1 MNNPSFKNIIKAAK
15 TKKTRS
21 IVVIGNGNDSAVNA
35 VLQAQNIGLIEPV
48 FCGRKFS
55 NLNNHKY
62 NLLSTDLDTV
72 NARKQA
78 FEMVRS
84 GEADIL
90 LDTELITTEFL
101 QMLSK
106 VNLINGHTMSYV
118 SVFES
123 VKEQRLTLLTD
134 TLINSS
140 PDLKEK
146 TAILEN
152 AISVADAIGIKHP
165 NIAALAP
172 LELVNHAIK
181 STMDAAILSKMSERG
196 QFGNAVIEGPLA
208 MDNAESADAARQK
221 GIQSTV
227 PGNADI
233 YFFPDIESANLTAQF
248 LAWVFRVK
256 FAGVLAGT
264 KVPIIVHSPL
274 EHDDSWLLNIAI
286 AVLSC

>member
-1 MNNPSFKNIIKAAK
+1 MDHPCIENIIKAAK

-21 IVVIGNGNDSAVNA
+21 MVVIGDGNDSAVNA
-35 VLQAQNIGLIEPV
+35 VFQAQNIGLIEPV

-55 NLNNHKY
+55 NLNRNY
-62 NLLSTDLDTV
+62 NISSTDSDTAKV
-72 NARKQA
+72 RKQA
-78 FEMVRS
+78 LEMVCS
-84 GEADIL
+84 GKVDIL
-90 LDTELITTEFL
+90 LDTNPLTSEFL
-101 QMLSK
+101 HMVSEM
-106 VNLINGHTMSYV
+106 NLVNGHIISYV
-118 SVFES
+118 TIFES
-123 VKEQRLTLLTD
+123 PKDQHLTLLTD

-146 TAILEN
+146 IAILEN
-152 AISVADAIGIKHP
+152 AISVAGVMGIKHP

-172 LELVNHAIK
+172 LELVNPAIK
-181 STMDAAILSKMSERG
+181 STIDAAILSKMSQRG

-264 KVPIIVHSPL
+264 KVPIVVHSPL
-274 EHDDSWLLNIAI
+274 ENDDSWLLSIAL

>member
-1 MNNPSFKNIIKAAK
+1 MNNLSFKNIIKAAK
-15 TKKTRS
+15 IKKTRS
-21 IVVIGNGNDSAVNA
+21 MVVTGDGNSPAVNA
-35 VLQAQNIGLIEPV
+35 VFKAQDMELIEPV
-48 FCGRKFS
+48 FCGQGFS
-55 NLNNHKY
+55 DIDHKN
-62 NLLSTDLDTV
+62 NLLSTDSGTAK
-72 NARKQA
+72 ARNQA
-78 FEMVRS
+78 LEMVRS

-90 LDTELITTEFL
+90 FDTEVITTKFL

-106 VNLINGHTMSYV
+106 ANLLNGHTMSYV

-134 TLINSS
+134 TLINST

-152 AISVADAIGIKHP
+152 AISVADVIGIKHP

-172 LELVNHAIK
+172 LELVNPAIK
-181 STMDAAILSKMSERG
+181 STMDAAILSKMSQRG

-264 KVPIIVHSPL
+264 KVPIVVHSPL
-274 EHDDSWLLNIAI
+274 ENDDFWLPSIAL

>member
-1 MNNPSFKNIIKAAK
+1 MNNSSFKNIIKAAK
-15 TKKTRS
+15 TKKKRS
-21 IVVIGNGNDSAVNA
+21 MVITGVGNSPALKTVFRAKDME
-35 VLQAQNIGLIEPV
+35 LIEPV
-48 FCGRKFS
+48 FLGQEFS
-55 NLNNHKY
+55 DLDKKN
-62 NLLSTDLDTV
+62 NLLSTDSGTAK
-72 NARKQA
+72 ARKQA
-78 FEMVRS
+78 LEMVRS

-90 LDTELITTEFL
+90 LDTELITTAFL

-106 VNLINGHTMSYV
+106 ANLVNEHIISYV
-118 SVFES
+118 SIFES
-123 VKEQRLTLLTD
+123 VKEQRLALLTD

-146 TAILEN
+146 IAILKN
-152 AISVADAIGIKHP
+152 AISVADAMGIKHP

-172 LELVNHAIK
+172 LELVNPAIK
-181 STMDAAILSKMSERG
+181 STMDAAILSKMSQRG
-196 QFGNAVIEGPLA
+196 QFGNTVIEGPLA
-208 MDNAESADAARQK
+208 MDNAESADAAIQK

-264 KVPIIVHSPL
+264 KVPIVVHSPL
-274 EHDDSWLLNIAI
+274 ENDDSWLLSIAL

>member
-21 IVVIGNGNDSAVNA
+21 VVITGDGNSPAVNA
-35 VLQAQNIGLIEPV
+35 VLRAQDMELIEPV
-48 FCGRKFS
+48 FCGQGFS
-55 NLNNHKY
+55 DIDHKN
-62 NLLSTDLDTV
+62 NLLSTDSGTAK
-72 NARKQA
+72 ARKQA
-78 FEMVRS
+78 LEMVRS
-84 GEADIL
+84 GETDIL
-90 LDTELITTEFL
+90 LDTELITTAFL

-106 VNLINGHTMSYV
+106 ANLVNEHIISYV
-118 SVFES
+118 SIFES
-123 VKEQRLTLLTD
+123 VKEQRLALLTD

-146 TAILEN
+146 IAILKN
-152 AISVADAIGIKHP
+152 AISVADAMGIKHP

-172 LELVNHAIK
+172 LELVNPAIK
-181 STMDAAILSKMSERG
+181 STMDAAILSKMSQRG
-196 QFGNAVIEGPLA
+196 QFGNTVIEGPLA
-208 MDNAESADAARQK
+208 MDNAESADAAIQK

-264 KVPIIVHSPL
+264 KVPIVVHSPL
-274 EHDDSWLLNIAI
+274 ENDDSWLLSIAL

>member
-1 MNNPSFKNIIKAAK
+1 MNNSSFKNIIKAAK
-15 TKKTRS
+15 TKKKRS
-21 IVVIGNGNDSAVNA
+21 MVITGVGNSPALKTVFRAKDME
-35 VLQAQNIGLIEPV
+35 LIEPV
-48 FCGRKFS
+48 FLGQGFS
-55 NLNNHKY
+55 DLDKKN
-62 NLLSTDLDTV
+62 NLLSTDSGTAK
-72 NARKQA
+72 ARKQSL
-78 FEMVRS
+78 EMVRS

-90 LDTELITTEFL
+90 LDTELITTAFL

-106 VNLINGHTMSYV
+106 ANLVNEHIISYV
-118 SVFES
+118 SIFES

-146 TAILEN
+146 IAILEN
-152 AISVADAIGIKHP
+152 AISVANAMGIKHP

-172 LELVNHAIK
+172 IELVNPAIK
-181 STMDAAILSKMSERG
+181 STMDAAILSKMSQRG
-196 QFGNAVIEGPLA
+196 QFGNTVIEGPLA
-208 MDNAESADAARQK
+208 MDNAESADAAIQK

-264 KVPIIVHSPL
+264 KVPIVVHSPL
-274 EHDDSWLLNIAI
+274 ENDDSWLLSIAL

>member
-1 MNNPSFKNIIKAAK
+1 MDHPCIEDIIKTAK
-15 TKKTRS
+15 AKKTRS
-21 IVVIGNGNDSAVNA
+21 MVVIGDGNDPAVNA
-35 VLQAQNIGLIEPV
+35 VFQAQNIGLIEPV
-48 FCGRKFS
+48 FCGRNFS
-55 NLNNHKY
+55 NLNPKY
-62 NLLSTDLDTV
+62 NISSTDSDTAK
-72 NARKQA
+72 ARKQA
-78 FEMVRS
+78 LEMVCS
-84 GEADIL
+84 GKVDIL
-90 LDTELITTEFL
+90 FDTNPLTSEFL
-101 QMLSK
+101 HMVSEMHL
-106 VNLINGHTMSYV
+106 VNGHIISYV
-118 SVFES
+118 SIFES
-123 VKEQRLTLLTD
+123 LENQHLTLLTD

-146 TAILEN
+146 IAILEN
-152 AISVADAIGIKHP
+152 AISMAGLMGIKHP

-172 LELVNHAIK
+172 LELVNPAIK
-181 STMDAAILSKMSERG
+181 STMDAAILSKMSQRG

-248 LAWVFRVK
+248 LALVFRFK

-264 KVPIIVHSPL
+264 KVPIVVHSHL
-274 EHDDSWLLNIAI
+274 ENNDSSLLSIAL

>member
-15 TKKTRS
+15 TKKKRS
-21 IVVIGNGNDSAVNA
+21 MVVTGDGNSPAVNA
-35 VLQAQNIGLIEPV
+35 VFKAQDMELIEPV
-48 FCGRKFS
+48 FCGQGFS
-55 NLNNHKY
+55 DIDHKN
-62 NLLSTDLDTV
+62 NLLSTDSGTAK
-72 NARKQA
+72 ARNQA
-78 FEMVRS
+78 LEMVRS

-90 LDTELITTEFL
+90 LDTEVITTKFL

-106 VNLINGHTMSYV
+106 ANLVNEHIISYV
-118 SVFES
+118 SIFES

-146 TAILEN
+146 IAILEN
-152 AISVADAIGIKHP
+152 AISVADAMGIKHP

-172 LELVNHAIK
+172 LELVNPAIK
-181 STMDAAILSKMSERG
+181 STMDAAILSKMSQRG

-208 MDNAESADAARQK
+208 MDNAESADAAIQK

-248 LAWVFRVK
+248 LAWVFRIK

-264 KVPIIVHSPL
+264 KVPIVVHSPL
-274 EHDDSWLLNIAI
+274 ENDDSWLLSIAL

>member
-1 MNNPSFKNIIKAAK
+1 MDHPCIEDIIKTAKAKK
-15 TKKTRS
+15 TKS
-21 IVVIGNGNDSAVNA
+21 MVVIGDGNDPAVNA
-35 VLQAQNIGLIEPV
+35 VFQAQDMELIEPV
-48 FCGRKFS
+48 FYGRKFS
-55 NLNNHKY
+55 NLNRKY
-62 NLLSTDLDTV
+62 NISSTDSDTV
-72 NARKQA
+72 KARKQA
-78 FEMVRS
+78 LEMVCS
-84 GEADIL
+84 GKVDIL
-90 LDTELITTEFL
+90 FDTNPLTSEFL
-101 QMLSK
+101 HMVSEMHLVK
-106 VNLINGHTMSYV
+106 GHIISYV
-118 SVFES
+118 SIFES
-123 VKEQRLTLLTD
+123 PEDQHLTLLTD

-146 TAILEN
+146 IAIVEN
-152 AISVADAIGIKHP
+152 AISVAGVMGIKHP

-172 LELVNHAIK
+172 LELVNPAIK
-181 STMDAAILSKMSERG
+181 STMDAAILSKMSQRG

-248 LAWVFRVK
+248 LALVFRFK

-264 KVPIIVHSPL
+264 KVPIVVHSPL
-274 EHDDSWLLNIAI
+274 ENDDSWLLSIAL

>member
-21 IVVIGNGNDSAVNA
+21 MVVIGDGNDSAVNA
-35 VLQAQNIGLIEPV
+35 VFQAQNIGLIEPV

-55 NLNNHKY
+55 NLNRNY
-62 NLLSTDLDTV
+62 NISSTDSDTAKV
-72 NARKQA
+72 RKQA
-78 FEMVRS
+78 LEMMCS
-84 GEADIL
+84 GKVDIL
-90 LDTELITTEFL
+90 LDTNPLTSEFL
-101 QMLSK
+101 HMVSEMNL
-106 VNLINGHTMSYV
+106 VNRHIISYV
-118 SVFES
+118 TIFES
-123 VKEQRLTLLTD
+123 PKDQHLTLLTD

-146 TAILEN
+146 IAILEN
-152 AISVADAIGIKHP
+152 AISVAGVMGIKHP

-172 LELVNHAIK
+172 LELVNPAIK
-181 STMDAAILSKMSERG
+181 STIDAAILSKMSQRG

-264 KVPIIVHSPL
+264 KVPIVVHSPL
-274 EHDDSWLLNIAI
+274 ENDESWLLSIAL

>member
-15 TKKTRS
+15 TGKTRS
-21 IVVIGNGNDSAVNA
+21 MVITGDGNNAAVNA
-35 VLQAQNIGLIEPV
+35 VFRAQDIKLIEPV
-48 FCGRKFS
+48 FCGQGFSDLDRK
-55 NLNNHKY
+55 N
-62 NLLSTDLDTV
+62 NLLSTDSDTV
-72 NARKQA
+72 NARKHA
-78 FEMVRS
+78 LGMVRS

-90 LDTELITTEFL
+90 LDTEMITTEFL

-106 VNLINGHTMSYV
+106 VNLINGHTLSYV

-134 TLINSS
+134 TLINST
-140 PDLKEK
+140 PNLKEK

-152 AISVADAIGIKHP
+152 AIPIADVIGIKHP

-172 LELVNHAIK
+172 LELVNPAIK
-181 STMDAAILSKMSERG
+181 STMDAAILSKMSQRG

-208 MDNAESADAARQK
+208 MDNAESADAAIQK

-264 KVPIIVHSPL
+264 KVPIVVHSPL
-274 EHDDSWLLNIAI
+274 ENDDSWLLSIAL

>member
-1 MNNPSFKNIIKAAK
+1 MDHPCIENIIKAAK

-21 IVVIGNGNDSAVNA
+21 IVVIGDGNDSAVNA
-35 VLQAQNIGLIEPV
+35 VFQAQNIGLIKPV

-55 NLNNHKY
+55 NLNRKY
-62 NLLSTDLDTV
+62 NISSTDSDTAKV
-72 NARKQA
+72 RKQA
-78 FEMVRS
+78 LEMLCS
-84 GEADIL
+84 GKVDIL
-90 LDTELITTEFL
+90 LDTNPLTSEFL
-101 QMLSK
+101 HMVSEM
-106 VNLINGHTMSYV
+106 NLVNGHIISYV
-118 SVFES
+118 TIFES
-123 VKEQRLTLLTD
+123 PKDQHLTLLTD
-134 TLINSS
+134 TSINSS

-146 TAILEN
+146 IAILEN
-152 AISVADAIGIKHP
+152 AISVAGVMGIKHP

-172 LELVNHAIK
+172 IE
-181 STMDAAILSKMSERG
+181 KMSQRG

-221 GIQSTV
+221 GIRSTV

-233 YFFPDIESANLTAQF
+233 YFFPDIESANLAAQF

-264 KVPIIVHSPL
+264 KVPIVVHSPL
-274 EHDDSWLLNIAI
+274 ENDDSWLLGIAL

>member
-21 IVVIGNGNDSAVNA
+21 MVVIGDGNDSAVNA
-35 VLQAQNIGLIEPV
+35 VFQAQNIGLIEPV

-55 NLNNHKY
+55 NLNRNY
-62 NLLSTDLDTV
+62 NISSTDSDTAKV
-72 NARKQA
+72 RKQA
-78 FEMVRS
+78 LEMMCS
-84 GEADIL
+84 GKVDIL
-90 LDTELITTEFL
+90 LDTNPLTSEFL
-101 QMLSK
+101 HMVSEMNL
-106 VNLINGHTMSYV
+106 VNRHIISYV
-118 SVFES
+118 TIFES
-123 VKEQRLTLLTD
+123 PKDQHLTLLTD

-146 TAILEN
+146 IAILEN
-152 AISVADAIGIKHP
+152 AISVAGVMGIKHP

-172 LELVNHAIK
+172 LELVNPAIK
-181 STMDAAILSKMSERG
+181 STMDAAILSKMSQRG

-264 KVPIIVHSPL
+264 KVPIVVHSPL
-274 EHDDSWLLNIAI
+274 ENDESWLLSIAL